1 MGGDS
6 CLGLGV
12 RRLEE
17 RRMSAV
23 APDVRS
29 LLDLSGRVVLVTGAG
44 RGFGR
49 TIARRFA
56 AAGARVAV
64 HYRGSREGAQAVVA
78 EIRAAGGEARTVA
91 GDLTRDGEAARVVDE
106 TTEAFGRLDVLVNNA
121 GSYPLAGLQ
130 EVSAAQW
137 DEVLAAN
144 LKSAVLCSQAA
155 ARCMVAERSGAIV
168 NVTSISAFRPSPDLV
183 HYSVAKAG
191 LEMLTRSAAV
201 ELGPKGIRVNAVAPG
216 VIWREGIEAAWPE
229 GVVAYR
235 AKAPLGRIGQPED
248 VADACLFLAS
258 AAARWITGVTLVVDG
273 GVLAAPAF

>member
-1 MGGDS
+1 
-6 CLGLGV
+6 
-12 RRLEE
+12 
-17 RRMSAV
+17 MSAQ

-29 LLDLSGRVVLVTGAG
+29 LLDLSGRVALVTGAG

-49 TIARRFA
+49 TIAARLA

-64 HYRGSREGAQAVVA
+64 HYRGSREGAEAVVA
-78 EIRAAGGEARTVA
+78 EVRAAGGEARAVA

-121 GSYPLAGLQ
+121 GSYPLAGLMD
-130 EVSAAQW
+130 VSALQW

-144 LKSAVLCSQAA
+144 LKSALLCTQAA
-155 ARCMVAERSGAIV
+155 ARSMIAAEGGAIV
-168 NVTSISAFRPSPDLV
+168 NVTSIGAFRPSLDLV
-183 HYSVAKAG
+183 HYCAAKAG

-201 ELGPKGIRVNAVAPG
+201 ELGPKRIRVNAVAPG

-229 GVVAYR
+229 GVTAYR

-258 AAARWITGVTLVVDG
+258 PAARFITGVTLVVDG
-273 GVLAAPAF
+273 GVLAAPAY

>member
-1 MGGDS
+1 
-6 CLGLGV
+6 
-12 RRLEE
+12 
-17 RRMSAV
+17 MSA
-23 APDVRS
+23 APPDVGS
-29 LLDLSGRVVLVTGAG
+29 LLDLSGRVALVTGAG

-49 TIARRFA
+49 TIARRLA
-56 AAGARVAV
+56 AAGARVVV
-64 HYRGSREGAQAVVA
+64 HYRGSREGAAAVVA
-78 EIRAAGGEARTVA
+78 EIRAAGGDARTVA
-91 GDLTRDGEAARVVDE
+91 GDLTEGGEAARVVEE

-121 GSYPLAGLQ
+121 GSYPLAGLL
-130 EVSAAQW
+130 EVSAVQW

-144 LKSAVLCSQAA
+144 LKSAVFCTQAA
-155 ARCMVAERSGAIV
+155 ARTMAAAEGGAIV
-168 NVTSISAFRPSPDLV
+168 NVSSISAFRPSPDLV

-216 VIWREGIEAAWPE
+216 LIWREGIEAAWPE
-229 GVVAYR
+229 GVTAYR

-258 AAARWITGVTLVVDG
+258 PAARWITGVTLVVDG